1 MGGAGGGDN
10 VIDKGAVMPEKLK
23 TRYVYKA
30 EIPLY
35 RVYDGDTVRADID
48 LGLGVWVKNQT
59 LRLYGIDTPEVRGE
73 ERPEG
78 LEAKE
83 ALIEYLEEYGKVVE
97 VQHHEDGEGVIDESE
112 VTVVGVV
119 IRTHKDRKGKYGR
132 WLCEIIG
139 RNKEG
144 KPVNINRLLVENGFA
159 EKYNEG

>member
-1 MGGAGGGDN
+1 
-10 VIDKGAVMPEKLK
+10 MPEKLK

-30 EIPLY
+30 EIPLE

-59 LRLYGIDTPEVRGE
+59 LRLYGIDTPEIRGE

-78 LEAKE
+78 LTAKD
-83 ALIEYLEEYGKVVE
+83 ALIDYLRQYGKSVE
-97 VQHHEDGEGVIDESE
+97 TIEIADGEYYIS
-112 VTVVGVV
+112 VVAVV

-132 WLCEIIG
+132 WLCEIVG

-144 KPVNINRLLVENGFA
+144 NPVNINELLVENGFA
-159 EKYNEG
+159 EEFDEG